1 MFDDIEGDEE
11 EDSGVDIVAEALAQ
25 LDEEQLEQFRK
36 YFDMFDKEKQGF
48 IHASQVGQILRT
60 MGQAFEERDLK
71 KLIKQFD
78 SDGSGEIEFEEF
90 AAMVA
95 TFVNSGEDKDKIEEE
110 LREAFRLYDKEGQ
123 GYISTMVLRD
133 ILRAIDD
140 AITEDELDEMIA
152 EIDQDGSGTVD
163 FDEFKEMMS
172 GE

>member
-1 MFDDIEGDEE
+1 
-11 EDSGVDIVAEALAQ
+11 VAEALAK
-25 LDEEQLEQFRK
+25 LDEEQLLEFRK

-48 IHASQVGQILRT
+48 IQASQVGQVLRT
-60 MGQAFEERDLK
+60 MGQAFEDRDLK

-95 TFVNSGEDKDKIEEE
+95 TFVNSGENAAKLDEE
-110 LREAFRLYDKEGQ
+110 LREAFRLYDKEGN
-123 GYISTMVLRD
+123 GYISTTVLRD
-133 ILRAIDD
+133 ILAAIDET
-140 AITEDELDEMIA
+140 ITDEELDEMIM
-152 EIDQDGSGTVD
+152 EIDADGSGTVD